1 MRAKGLT
8 LLVRFGQGKPS
19 LQEVLRH
26 QMPKQQAE
34 S

>member
-8 LLVRFGQGKPS
+8 LLVRFEQGKPS

-26 QMPKQQAE
+26 QTAK
-34 S
+34 